1 MQISLKPSIPA
12 FLNVR
17 LMHWRAANR
26 LYSKHSLEQWKD
38 RLHDGWE
45 DRFGSSV
52 VKRGRKLYRKG
63 SIREISIGDDDAI
76 VTCKIGKSED
86 YSVVDWENGAFS
98 IRSSSSDSEFADA
111 IAVAGFLEIE
121 ELIADEE
128 LNYFQEASSD
138 EVDQSESLGTASAAE
153 PVFEN
158 VEERML
164 HLVLDTHFQGL
175 ICEAYWLSDEGARE
189 PALGVAKGAPMAK
202 TAEER
207 GRLISLAARAH
218 KSNFT
223 YSQEFNGYLLT
234 RLQEIPFFVQN
245 VWPGWKRLYSTEERD
260 NVSNIRDG
268 FKDLKLQARANLDS
282 DGRLSLGWS
291 LGSGGLSFSDELA
304 RNLVENADSHTL
316 IPEIGI
322 VTLSEDSK
330 ELLKRWEELEPQ
342 DDDSFKPY
350 QLFSLFPDG
359 KANVE
364 LEGELLQWRDSLL
377 RGDCGRAARLSCLR
391 AYQLEGVH
399 WMDRLLSHDCHCLL
413 ADEMGL
419 GKTLQVIALMQD
431 ALSRGAKALIVCP
444 ASVVP
449 VWISEFEK
457 FVPDLKAIRYTGG
470 EIERIGED
478 WNALVTSFA
487 LMRNRIDL
495 IKNHEFEYAIID
507 EAQFIKNPDAKVT
520 RAAMKLKTKR
530 RVALTGTPIENRPL
544 DIWPCFQFLMPGLL
558 GRRRSFERELQEN
571 PNRFKARLRAQITPF
586 MLRRTKEQVAKDLPE
601 KILIDQICP
610 VTALQKREYGR
621 ICAAGIAR
629 LGNDLGTA
637 LKGNRFAALSLL
649 TRLRQASCDP
659 DLLPWVTS
667 ELEES
672 GKLMVLLE
680 KLQGVLGTGHKVV
693 VFSQFV
699 QFLNRVKTLIAQF
712 FPDLP
717 LFELTGATK
726 DRETPVREFQ
736 TIEDTAAMLVSLR
749 AGGSGITLHAADYVF
764 LMDPWW
770 NPAVENQAIDRV
782 HRIGQENTVFVYK
795 MIANGTI
802 EERIQDLKRDKQELF
817 ESLVHNSIQGGEEL
831 ARQYKSLEALLILS
845 QSD

>member
-1 MQISLKPSIPA
+1 M
-12 FLNVR
+12 
-17 LMHWRAANR
+17 
-26 LYSKHSLEQWKD
+26 
-38 RLHDGWE
+38 
-45 DRFGSSV
+45 
-52 VKRGRKLYRKG
+52 
-63 SIREISIGDDDAI
+63 
-76 VTCKIGKSED
+76 TCKIGKSED

-128 LNYFQEASSD
+128 LSYFQEVSSD
-138 EVDQSESLGTASAAE
+138 EEDQSESLEKASVAE

-175 ICEAYWLSDEGARE
+175 ICETYWLSDEGVRE
-189 PALGVAKGAPMAK
+189 PALSVAEGAPMAK

-218 KSNFT
+218 KSHFT

-268 FKDLKLQARANLDS
+268 FKELKLEAKANLEKG
-282 DGRLSLGWS
+282 GRLALRWS
-291 LGSGGLSFSDELA
+291 LGSGGLSLSDELA
-304 RNLVENADSHTL
+304 RNLVENADSL

-322 VTLSEDSK
+322 VTLSGDSK
-330 ELLKRWEELEPQ
+330 ELLQRWEELEPQ

-359 KANVE
+359 KANVK
-364 LEGELLQWRDSLL
+364 LEGELLQWRDNLL
-377 RGDCGRAARLSCLR
+377 HGDCGKATYLSCLR
-391 AYQLEGVH
+391 VYQLEGVQ

-470 EIERIGED
+470 GIELIGEE

-495 IKNHEFEYAIID
+495 IENYEFEYAIID

-520 RAAMKLKTKR
+520 RAAIKLKAKR

-558 GRRRSFERELQEN
+558 GRRRLFERELQEN
-571 PNRFKARLRAQITPF
+571 PNRFKVRLRSPNCAVYAAAF
-586 MLRRTKEQVAKDLPE
+586 ERT
-601 KILIDQICP
+601 
-610 VTALQKREYGR
+610 
-621 ICAAGIAR
+621 
-629 LGNDLGTA
+629 
-637 LKGNRFAALSLL
+637 
-649 TRLRQASCDP
+649 
-659 DLLPWVTS
+659 
-667 ELEES
+667 S
-672 GKLMVLLE
+672 G
-680 KLQGVLGTGHKVV
+680 QG
-693 VFSQFV
+693 S
-699 QFLNRVKTLIAQF
+699 
-712 FPDLP
+712 P
-717 LFELTGATK
+717 
-726 DRETPVREFQ
+726 
-736 TIEDTAAMLVSLR
+736 
-749 AGGSGITLHAADYVF
+749 
-764 LMDPWW
+764 
-770 NPAVENQAIDRV
+770 
-782 HRIGQENTVFVYK
+782 
-795 MIANGTI
+795 
-802 EERIQDLKRDKQELF
+802 
-817 ESLVHNSIQGGEEL
+817 
-831 ARQYKSLEALLILS
+831 
-845 QSD
+845 